1 VELIAETEAGANAVC
16 AEHWRFEMTLEMDA
30 AEKAKDKTFTLLV
43 NGRERIVAA
52 KKQSYRDVAKLAY
65 PDADFEKFMFTITY
79 FKGESD
85 KEGDLVEGETI
96 NVKDGMVLNV
106 RRSDRS

>member
-1 VELIAETEAGANAVC
+1 MFAQHC
-16 AEHWRFEMTLEMDA
+16 RRFEMTMEIEA
-30 AEKAKDKTFTLLV
+30 ADKVKDKTFTLLI
-43 NGRERIVAA
+43 NGRERTVSA
-52 KKQSYRDVAKLAY
+52 KKQTYRDIARLAY

-85 KEGDLVEGETI
+85 KEGDLVESETI
-96 NVKDGMVLNV
+96 NVKDGMVFNV

>member
-1 VELIAETEAGANAVC
+1 MELLAETKARANGVC
-16 AEHWRFEMTLEMDA
+16 TKHWRFEMTMEMDA
-30 AEKAKDKTFTLLV
+30 ADKAKDKTITLRV
-43 NGRERIVAA
+43 NGRERTVTS
-52 KKQSYRDVAKLAY
+52 KKQSYRDIAKLAY
-65 PDADFEKFMFTITY
+65 PDADFDKFMFTITY
-79 FKGESD
+79 FKGESE